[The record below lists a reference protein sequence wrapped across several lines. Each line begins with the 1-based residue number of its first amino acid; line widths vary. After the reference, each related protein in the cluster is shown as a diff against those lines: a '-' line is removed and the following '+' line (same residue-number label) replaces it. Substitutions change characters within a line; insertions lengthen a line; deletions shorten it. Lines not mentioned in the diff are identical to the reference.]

1 MPARRFIRM
10 RCIQTNN
17 QKTINHRKYLNAKY
31 LKNMPMSKFIIYICV
46 EHLWLSSSML
56 PSMFPCRPDVLDSG
70 KLCLVKSKR
79 CNDTLK
85 SWKVPP
91 RGNLW
96 ILWYSNQSTLHYENT
111 SIKVS
116 SSKIDLFNS
125 LLSYLTVSY
134 PWIMNLNWL
143 YFRKSKIKH
152 L

>member
-1 MPARRFIRM
+1 
-10 RCIQTNN
+10 
-17 QKTINHRKYLNAKY
+17 
-31 LKNMPMSKFIIYICV
+31 MSKFIIYINA

-56 PSMFPCRPDVLDSG
+56 SYMFPCRPDVRDSW

-79 CNDTLK
+79 RNDTLK

-116 SSKIDLFNS
+116 SSKIDLFKFF
-125 LLSYLTVSY
+125 LLSYQMESY
-134 PWIMNLNWL
+134 PWIMILNCLDELQFRWL
-143 YFRKSKIKH
+143 KMLPFMLRFLSR
-152 L
+152 